1 MPTLITQLTLS
12 GVKCSVW
19 LPSVIPVHSRLLR
32 LRCPDVFDRASTP
45 EGGSCSDV
53 PVGGAT
59 QICERWI
66 LEKKGRVLRLPIRLP
81 QLVER
86 ELEEINVQRSSSDP
100 WNW

>member
-32 LRCPDVFDRASTP
+32 LRCLDVLDRASTP
-45 EGGSCSDV
+45 EGGGRSDV

-59 QICERWI
+59 QICERAI
-66 LEKKGRVLRLPIRLP
+66 LEKKGVGSTPNH
-81 QLVER
+81 E
-86 ELEEINVQRSSSDP
+86 NH
-100 WNW
+100 N